1 MNNHSIITRFA
12 ASPRRKGLF
21 IIIAAS
27 LVLFIL
33 AIYKIPLF
41 HNELH
46 GTITGISEV
55 YDETGSKLI
64 ANVQL
69 NNGDHV
75 LASMPKELLKSKSV
89 DVMVNE
95 GRTLFGRK
103 SYTIIVSS
111 GELSMSDPFLNK

>member
-1 MNNHSIITRFA
+1 MNNHSTTTRFA
-12 ASPRRKGLF
+12 VSERRKGLF
-21 IIIAAS
+21 IVIAAS

-46 GTITGISEV
+46 GVITGISEV
-55 YDETGSKLI
+55 YDDTGSKLI

-89 DVMVNE
+89 DVIVNE

-103 SYTIIVSS
+103 SYTIILPG
-111 GELSMSDPFLNK
+111 GELTRPEPLSK